1 MSIARFRTM
10 LVNQPLLAAKNL
22 IPPLSPKLHKGQA
35 GRVAVVG
42 GSEESSA
49 KSGDTLANEIVERV
63 AELLPR
69 IHALVVGPGLSRDPL
84 LLKCSGMI
92 IEKAKERDMPIVIDA
107 DGLLLIQKSPALI
120 AGYQNAILT
129 PNVNEFR
136 RLCDA
141 TGVKMDDGANH
152 QLARQLSQALGGVT
166 IIQKGA
172 QDVITNGEEVLV
184 CEEAGGLKRCGGQ
197 GDILSGVLGAF
208 MAWGVGYRRKIWSH
222 EGALEAQQISLLA
235 AYAGCSV
242 TRRASKLAFQRYGRA
257 TVTERVLDFIQPSFT
272 DLFERA
278 LENNRG
284 MGSRSAR
291 IFVTV
296 GSTGFDELIAQVLSP
311 AFLHECVRLGYSELV
326 VQYGASRAAFDAF
339 QGSQG
344 ITVTGYA
351 YKREV
356 TSDMEAASL
365 VISHA
370 AVVNED
376 LMDNHQ
382 DELATALADD
392 HVLIKATCS
401 NLQSTLRDQRYN
413 FLVPLEAPDQ
423 TALAGILH
431 EELLVRR
438 E

>member
-1 MSIARFRTM
+1 M

-42 GSEESSA
+42 GSEDYTGAPYFSAISTLYTGADLCHVICEQNAGGPIKSYSPDLMVHPYLRLSGA

-107 DGLLLIQKSPALI
+107 DGLLLIQKNPALI

-272 DLFERA
+272 DLFE
-278 LENNRG
+278 
-284 MGSRSAR
+284 
-291 IFVTV
+291 
-296 GSTGFDELIAQVLSP
+296 
-311 AFLHECVRLGYSELV
+311 
-326 VQYGASRAAFDAF
+326 VQ
-339 QGSQG
+339 
-344 ITVTGYA
+344 
-351 YKREV
+351 
-356 TSDMEAASL
+356 EA
-365 VISHA
+365 
-370 AVVNED
+370 
-376 LMDNHQ
+376 
-382 DELATALADD
+382 
-392 HVLIKATCS
+392 
-401 NLQSTLRDQRYN
+401 
-413 FLVPLEAPDQ
+413 
-423 TALAGILH
+423 
-431 EELLVRR
+431 
-438 E
+438 

>member
-1 MSIARFRTM
+1 
-10 LVNQPLLAAKNL
+10 
-22 IPPLSPKLHKGQA
+22 
-35 GRVAVVG
+35 
-42 GSEESSA
+42 
-49 KSGDTLANEIVERV
+49 
-63 AELLPR
+63 
-69 IHALVVGPGLSRDPL
+69 
-84 LLKCSGMI
+84 
-92 IEKAKERDMPIVIDA
+92 
-107 DGLLLIQKSPALI
+107 
-120 AGYQNAILT
+120 
-129 PNVNEFR
+129 
-136 RLCDA
+136 
-141 TGVKMDDGANH
+141 
-152 QLARQLSQALGGVT
+152 
-166 IIQKGA
+166 
-172 QDVITNGEEVLV
+172 
-184 CEEAGGLKRCGGQ
+184 
-197 GDILSGVLGAF
+197 
-208 MAWGVGYRRKIWSH
+208 
-222 EGALEAQQISLLA
+222 
-235 AYAGCSV
+235 
-242 TRRASKLAFQRYGRA
+242 
-257 TVTERVLDFIQPSFT
+257 
-272 DLFERA
+272 
-278 LENNRG
+278 

-370 AVVNED
+370 GSGTILECLTLGRPLIAVVNED